1 MATQGESRSRTDT
14 YRRVLHFIDVGVSA
28 VVAPTVIVVPLSGYI
43 NRLQAMASGAILA
56 DRLGSEWRVVWR
68 PSSVAPAASS
78 DIFDSSLTSR
88 HFLSSQEALEMWGVS
103 VDDVPLYLTENRNN
117 EVLYLRGH
125 DKGEQVFMNDLQTR
139 LSEGNSL
146 NCLVIVAGGKFD
158 LLGSE
163 RSVDAISRRF
173 EFYRA
178 LAFAPEI
185 ENRVAALVAGR
196 QPYLGLHLRFTD
208 RSLQSP
214 SQRATMAA
222 VNRLSELESAS
233 SVFVAA
239 DSPETRDEWI
249 RRLQSAGLEPW
260 SQDLHSIDRT
270 SQSAAVDALSDWRIL
285 ARARA
290 LVYFQESSFGEE
302 AAVASGAFDASIGL
316 RASSARLLS
325 NWTRYHLRNLATYP
339 KRHWST

>member
-1 MATQGESRSRTDT
+1 
-14 YRRVLHFIDVGVSA
+14 
-28 VVAPTVIVVPLSGYI
+28 
-43 NRLQAMASGAILA
+43 MASGAILA

-68 PSSVAPAASS
+68 PSSIAPAAES
-78 DIFDSSLTSR
+78 DIFDSSLISR
-88 HFLSSQEALEMWGVS
+88 HFLSSQEALETWGVN
-103 VDDVPLYLTENRNN
+103 VDDVPLYLAEDRNN

-125 DKGEQVFMNDLQTR
+125 DKGEQAFMNDLQAR
-139 LSEGNSL
+139 LSEGSSL

-158 LLGSE
+158 LLTSE

-173 EFYRA
+173 EFYRT

-185 ENRVAALVAGR
+185 ENRVATFVAGR
-196 QPYLGLHLRFTD
+196 QPYLGVHLRFTD

-214 SQRATMAA
+214 TRRATMAA

-249 RRLQSAGLEPW
+249 RRLQRAGLEPW
-260 SQDLHSIDRT
+260 SQGLHSIDRA

-302 AAVASGAFDASIGL
+302 AAVASGAFDTSIGL

-325 NWTRYHLRNLATYP
+325 NWTRYHLRNLVTYP
-339 KRHWST
+339 KRRWSN